1 MAKKILTKKA
11 KAASDTV
18 ARRPGKIMA
27 KKVGPSAVAPLKSP
41 AVKRTG
47 NGQELVAEVVRYRG
61 NVPLR
66 SFAGWVLLVLLGVGA
81 VGLLTTQLL
90 VSQRQNQL
98 IEETAARVDL
108 QGQSRARL
116 VSEWLQGLMN
126 TADSLAGAQVLR
138 LYVTEAG
145 QGPVAGVDAQ
155 LRGALSAQKPYM
167 AQALADFVQRNH
179 LEGAHVLTLDGNVL
193 LSQGTVPETLTAERA
208 AIAKAAR
215 TGTGVVLPL
224 RLGRDA
230 VVMDVLRPI
239 FEVGEEGSGGKVVG
253 VLWFT
258 LSAGDRLADLLAS
271 TPLDRPGERTALVQQ
286 SDPADV
292 SSAVVVGRT
301 ALAPLGSAF
310 EDFRQSLASGRALS
324 LSAVDGKATFATM
337 MPVAN
342 TPFHVLQEYRAGE
355 ALSLMNLYKPGLYLI
370 VGLGVIVLA
379 AFMLAMTVHLM
390 AQRNRT
396 RVKLLGQTMEALVRA
411 VEARDPHLAGHH
423 ARVARLSVAAAN
435 RMHLPVGERATLFYA
450 AQMAAVGRLFVP
462 RDILAKAGKL
472 LPQERKE
479 MEIEIAKSHGILA
492 DLDFDLPIVE
502 VIGQMYERADG
513 SGYPEGL
520 KDAQISRMARVLGA
534 VDAYVAM
541 TADRSYRKAMTPA
554 AAQKAM
560 LESGK
565 FDPEAVAALKGLK

>member
-1 MAKKILTKKA
+1 MAKTTSSKVQNISRRAAASGGKRA
-11 KAASDTV
+11 AVKAALMTS
-18 ARRPGKIMA
+18 PFK
-27 KKVGPSAVAPLKSP
+27 APDM
-41 AVKRTG
+41 KRTLD
-47 NGQELVAEVVRYRG
+47 GQDMVNEVVRYRG

-66 SFAGWVLLVLLGVGA
+66 SFVGWLLLVLLGVGA

-116 VSEWLQGLMN
+116 VGEWLQGLMG
-126 TADSLAGAQVLR
+126 TADSLASAQVLR

-167 AQALADFVQRNH
+167 AQALADFVRQNH
-179 LEGAHVLTLDGNVL
+179 LEGAHVLTVGGDVL
-193 LSQGTVPETLTAERA
+193 LSQGPVPEGMAVNRA
-208 AIAKAAR
+208 VLDKAVR
-215 TGTGVVLPL
+215 TQSGVVLPL
-224 RLGRDA
+224 RLGRDS
-230 VVMDVLRPI
+230 VVMDVVRPI
-239 FEVGEEGSGGKVVG
+239 FEVGEAGPGEGKVVG
-253 VLWFT
+253 ALWFT
-258 LSAGDRLADLLAS
+258 LPAGDKLADLLAT
-271 TPLDRPGERTALVQQ
+271 TPLDRPGERTALIQQ
-286 SDPADV
+286 GDPADTTG
-292 SSAVVVGRT
+292 AMVVGRT
-301 ALAPLGSAF
+301 ALAPLGTAF

-324 LSAVDGKATFATM
+324 LSAVDGKATFATL
-337 MPVAN
+337 MPVNN

-355 ALSLMNLYKPGLYLI
+355 ALALMNLYKPGLYLI
-370 VGLGVIVLA
+370 VGLGVVVLA

-423 ARVARLSVAAAN
+423 ARVARLAIAVAN
-435 RMHLPVGERATLFYA
+435 RLNLPVGERATLFYA
-450 AQMAAVGRLFVP
+450 AQMAAVGRLLVP
-462 RDILAKAGKL
+462 RDILSKTGKL
-472 LPQERKE
+472 SPDERKM
-479 MEIEIAKSHGILA
+479 MEVEIAKSHGILA
-492 DLDFDLPIVE
+492 DLDFDLPIVA

-520 KDAQISRMARVLGA
+520 KGDQISRMARVLGA

-541 TADRSYRKAMTPA
+541 TADRSYRKALTPS

-560 LESGK
+560 LENGK
-565 FDPEAVAALKGLK
+565 FDASVVAALKGLK

>member
-1 MAKKILTKKA
+1 MAKKMLSKVGQA
-11 KAASDTV
+11 VS
-18 ARRPGKIMA
+18 RRPGKKNA
-27 KKVGPSAVAPLKSP
+27 EALRPLKAP
-41 AVKRTG
+41 GVKRTED
-47 NGQELVAEVVRYRG
+47 GQDLVAEVVRYRG

-66 SFAGWVLLVLLGVGA
+66 SFAGWLLLVLLGVGA
-81 VGLLTTQLL
+81 VGLLTAQLL

-116 VSEWLQGLMN
+116 VAEWLQGLMN

-145 QGPVAGVDAQ
+145 QGPVGGVDAQ

-167 AQALADFVQRNH
+167 AQALADFVQRNR
-179 LEGAHVLTLDGNVL
+179 LEGAHVMTLDGDVL
-193 LSQGTVPETLTAERA
+193 LSQGPVPESTAAGRA
-208 AIAKAAR
+208 AIAKAVR

-230 VVMDVLRPI
+230 VVMDVMRPI
-239 FEVGEEGSGGKVVG
+239 FEVGDDGASGSKVVG

-258 LSAGDRLADLLAS
+258 LPAGDKLADLLAT
-271 TPLDRPGERTALVQQ
+271 TPLDRPGERTALIQQ
-286 SDPADV
+286 NSQDV
-292 SSAVVVGRT
+292 AGAVVVGRT

-337 MPVAN
+337 MPVSN

-355 ALSLMNLYKPGLYLI
+355 ALALMNLYKPGLYLI
-370 VGLGVIVLA
+370 VSLGVVVLA

-423 ARVARLSVAAAN
+423 ARVARVAVAVAN
-435 RMHLPVGERATLFYA
+435 RMRLPVGERATLFYA
-450 AQMAAVGRLFVP
+450 AQMAAVGRLMVP
-462 RDILAKAGKL
+462 RDILAKTGKL
-472 LPQERKE
+472 TPQERKE

-492 DLDFDLPIVE
+492 DLDFDLPIVN
-502 VIGQMYERADG
+502 VIGQMYERVDG

-520 KDAQISRMARVLGA
+520 KDEQVSRMARVLGG

-541 TADRSYRKAMTPA
+541 TADRSYRKALTPS

-565 FDPEAVAALKGLK
+565 FDAGVVASLKGLK